1 MKIEISEKNSE
12 GFWMQPYMTLNWN
25 GQTLDS
31 AIMEVERL
39 IENFKSKK
47 VDTARRI
54 DIRKGR
60 RIEATR
66 EYKPE

>member
-1 MKIEISEKNSE
+1 
-12 GFWMQPYMTLNWN
+12 
-25 GQTLDS
+25 
-31 AIMEVERL
+31 MEVERL
-39 IENFKSKK
+39 IENFKSRK

-54 DIRKGR
+54 DIRKGLAA